1 MSDKVASEKLE
12 GDEQNPADNI
22 TEEEPAVRVPLKG
35 KKKGKGKKR
44 RESVES
50 RDEDDGEVSISRIK
64 KKGKKK
70 SPPKERVSSD
80 VQPEVEAVR
89 DDKQLEASVTVD
101 KEPQETVIE
110 IQGGEEQP
118 DELEEVVVKKESA
131 VIEAEN
137 IVLGEED
144 SGEGSG
150 EEKKDEK
157 KDRPTVRRRATLSDL
172 RSESIDKVDGEQ
184 ATSTTEGSE
193 VLENFLQL
201 YFEVSYM

>member
-1 MSDKVASEKLE
+1 MSDKVASLNLE

-70 SPPKERVSSD
+70 SPPKERVSPD

-101 KEPQETVIE
+101 EEPQETVIE

-118 DELEEVVVKKESA
+118 DELKEVVVKKESA
-131 VIEAEN
+131 VIDGDN
-137 IVLGEED
+137 IVLGAED

-157 KDRPTVRRRATLSDL
+157 KDSEEESKGVESPTVRRRATLSDL

-193 VLENFLQL
+193 V
-201 YFEVSYM
+201 